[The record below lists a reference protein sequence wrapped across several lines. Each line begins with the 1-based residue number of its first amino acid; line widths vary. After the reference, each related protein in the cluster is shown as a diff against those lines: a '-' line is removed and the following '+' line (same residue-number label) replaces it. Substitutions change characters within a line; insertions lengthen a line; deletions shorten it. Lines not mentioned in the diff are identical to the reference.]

1 MLVTYSVIPIYS
13 LILTLLMSN
22 CELRIMNY
30 VTYMG
35 LAIRTVLRDARTR
48 QNASRKDVPCVP
60 HIGTPLKV
68 SHKQVPG
75 VPICGTKSSRSS
87 TWYGH
92 GGTQGMAKVE

>member
-1 MLVTYSVIPIYS
+1 M
-13 LILTLLMSN
+13 
-22 CELRIMNY
+22 
-30 VTYMG
+30 
-35 LAIRTVLRDARTR
+35 
-48 QNASRKDVPCVP
+48 RKDVPCVP

-68 SHKQVPG
+68 SRKQVPG